1 MRHRTAPRSPRAL
14 TAIAAVLALSTF
26 PAAAQEA
33 PAASPAPPPTLSLP
47 QDVNT
52 GSPADASRTTAAAPA
67 PLVMLP
73 AEAVAL
79 PPAEVVA
86 APPPAAAS
94 VTTSAAAAS
103 EPASTRQRT
112 ATRSSTRTVSAPA
125 AEVAPSVPTA
135 PTAGAAADGALAEG
149 AIPPSAPAPA
159 RADVA
164 PGAQDTVAAP
174 AQSSSELPL
183 AGIAGLLAA
192 LGIAG
197 IGVAAMRRRRK
208 EAVYDEAPYGDAPD
222 GSAAEPPAQP
232 VHEPYVPLAVSAPER
247 VPERAM
253 DEQASRPHAPAAAG
267 AAAVLAAARLPQ
279 GAEERRDLLDRM
291 ADAPPD
297 EANPFTSRKG
307 RLRRARI
314 QLQHREHLVAEREG
328 QASPFDFRTYSP
340 STPAG
345 GETTAPAVPGRVP
358 GMADA

>member
-52 GSPADASRTTAAAPA
+52 GSPTDASRTTATAPA
-67 PLVMLP
+67 PVVMLP

-79 PPAEVVA
+79 PPAEVAA

-94 VTTSAAAAS
+94 ATAVSQ
-103 EPASTRQRT
+103 PAPTRQRT
-112 ATRSSTRTVSAPA
+112 ATRSSTRAVSAPA

-135 PTAGAAADGALAEG
+135 RTAGAAADGALAEG
-149 AIPPSAPAPA
+149 AIPPAAPAPA

-164 PGAQDTVAAP
+164 PGAQDTVAVP

-208 EAVYDEAPYGDAPD
+208 EPVYDETPYDDAPD
-222 GSAAEPPAQP
+222 GATIEPLAPP
-232 VHEPYVPLAVSAPER
+232 VQEPYVPVAVSTPER
-247 VPERAM
+247 TAAEP
-253 DEQASRPHAPAAAG
+253 DPRPHAPAAAG

-279 GAEERRDLLDRM
+279 SAEERRDLLGRM

-314 QLQHREHLVAEREG
+314 QLQHRERLVAEREG
-328 QASPFDFRTYSP
+328 QGSPFDFRTYSP
-340 STPAG
+340 SVPAG
-345 GETTAPAVPGRVP
+345 RETTAPAVPVRVP